1 MALKVYLGG
10 PDVFLAE
17 ADHVARIKLQTCCEF
32 GFEGL
37 FPLDNGRKAD
47 RDAQHDPHADA
58 ARIFHANCSLLHAAD
73 IGLFN
78 LTPFRGP
85 SADVGTVFELAFLF
99 ARGKPVCGYS
109 ASTASYR
116 ERVQRTAQA
125 EVWQNGSAFY
135 PMGDRV
141 EDFGLADNLMILQ
154 AIEESGGSF
163 TAVDEMKSGTGA
175 SLAALAA
182 FRACVQLMRTRFMPV
197 DGDPIERTQREG

>member
-1 MALKVYLGG
+1 MTLKVYLGG

-17 ADHVARIKLQTCCEF
+17 ADHIAQSKLQTCREF

-37 FPLDNGRKAD
+37 FPLDRA
-47 RDAQHDPHADA
+47 PHADS
-58 ARIFHANCSLLHAAD
+58 ARIFQSNCALLHAAD

-99 ARGKPVCGYS
+99 ARGKPVYGYS
-109 ASTASYR
+109 ANTASYR
-116 ERVQRTAQA
+116 ERVQRATQI
-125 EVWQNGSAFY
+125 EVRQSGRALYS
-135 PMGDRV
+135 MGCRV

-154 AIEESGGSF
+154 AIEESGGTF
-163 TAVDEMKSGTGA
+163 TAIEEMKSETGA

-182 FRACVQLMRTRFMPV
+182 FRACVQLMRTRFMRV
-197 DGDPIERTQREG
+197 DGDRIDRPHREG

>member
-17 ADHVARIKLQTCCEF
+17 ADYVARIKLQTCSEF

-37 FPLDNGRKAD
+37 FPLDNEKTQ
-47 RDAQHDPHADA
+47 DAPHDPHLEAVG
-58 ARIFHANCSLLHAAD
+58 IFRANCALLHEAD

-99 ARGKPVCGYS
+99 SRGKPVYGYS

-116 ERVQRTAQA
+116 ERVQWAAQA
-125 EVWQNGSAFY
+125 GVPQNGHALF

-141 EDFGLADNLMILQ
+141 EDFGLADNLMIVW
-154 AIEESGGSF
+154 AIKESGGSF
-163 TAVDEMKSGTGA
+163 TAIDEMKSETGV
-175 SLAALAA
+175 SLAAFAA
-182 FRACVQLMRTRFMPV
+182 FRACVRLMRTRFTPV
-197 DGDPIERTQREG
+197 DGDHID